1 MFYCVVF
8 NRVLRREKNKSP
20 KDKRFEKKKKKKMIR
35 LAILVVLFLVCFT
48 SSYASNEVDVEAIC
62 KKSKNPS
69 FCDTLLK
76 SKPGGVGG
84 DLGSL
89 AEYTIDVI
97 RTDVSNTLNIITKLI
112 EKSDSDPMKQK
123 QYKNCLSLFGMEEGA
138 LGEVEE
144 ALQMLKKS
152 DYNGMNM
159 HMTVVMTNVNECLG
173 DSEDSSTQISPELSK
188 NVGIVDQVAQIIL
201 IISNMFKN

>member
-1 MFYCVVF
+1 
-8 NRVLRREKNKSP
+8 
-20 KDKRFEKKKKKKMIR
+20 MIR
-35 LAILVVLFLVCFT
+35 LAILVVSFLVCFT
-48 SSYASNEVDVEAIC
+48 SSYASKEVNVQAIC
-62 KKSKNPS
+62 TKSKNPS

-97 RTDVSNTLNIITKLI
+97 RTNVSNTINVITKLI
-112 EKSDSDPMKQK
+112 KESDSDPIKQK
-123 QYKNCLSLFGMEEGA
+123 QYKNCLSLFGMEQGA

-152 DYNGMNM
+152 DYNGINM
-159 HMTVVMTNVNECLG
+159 HMTAVMTNANECLG
-173 DSEDSSTQISPELSK
+173 DSEDSSTQIYLELSK
-188 NVGIVDQVAQIIL
+188 NVGVVDQIAQIIL
-201 IISNMFKN
+201 IISNMFKK